1 VELAIVAAVI
11 IVALGFD
18 FTNGFNDAAT
28 AIATTVSTRAMSP
41 RAALIMAAVM
51 NLLGAFLGTEVATT
65 VGTGI
70 IVPPA
75 GVHGLV
81 VVLAAL
87 LGAVVWNLVV
97 WYFGIPSSSTY
108 ALIGGLVGSAIAS
121 AGTVQWDGVVHKVVL
136 PMVISPL
143 LGLVVSA
150 LVMTG
155 LLWAFR
161 RARPRRVTE
170 GFRKAQIVSSAAT
183 ALGHGLQ
190 DAQKTM
196 GVIVLA
202 LVIGGFHQ
210 GFEIPWWVICA
221 AAGSLSLG
229 TYAGGYRIM
238 RTLGRRIT
246 ALNPPQAFAAQTS
259 ASILLYLMAF
269 VFAAPISTTQTV
281 TSSVLGAGATRRLN
295 AVRWGV
301 GVNIALTWVLTIPM
315 AGLSAALCYLGLHQI
330 LE

>member
-1 VELAIVAAVI
+1 VELVIVLAVI
-11 IVALGFD
+11 VVALGFD

-41 RAALIMAAVM
+41 RSALIMAAVM
-51 NLLGAFLGTEVATT
+51 NLVGAFLGQSVAKT
-65 VGTGI
+65 VSQTI
-70 IVPPA
+70 TPPPGA
-75 GVHGLV
+75 AGLV

-87 LGAVVWNLVV
+87 LGAVAWNLIV

-108 ALIGGLVGSAIAS
+108 ALIGGLVGAAIAS
-121 AGTVQWDGVVHKVVL
+121 AGTVQWAAVVEKVAI
-136 PMVISPL
+136 PMVVSPL

-150 LVMTG
+150 LLMTG

-161 RARPRRVTE
+161 RAKPARVTE
-170 GFRKAQIVSSAAT
+170 GFRRAQIISSAAT

-202 LVIGGFHQ
+202 LVIGGYHE
-210 GFEIPWWVICA
+210 GYDIPWWVIVA

-259 ASILLYLMAF
+259 ASLLLYLMAY
-269 VFAAPISTTQTV
+269 VFHAPVSTTQTV
-281 TSSVLGAGATRRLN
+281 TASVLGAGATRRMS

-301 GVNIALTWVLTIPM
+301 GVNIAATWVLTIPM
-315 AGLSAALCYLGLHQI
+315 AGLCAGLCYLGLN
-330 LE
+330 LVLG